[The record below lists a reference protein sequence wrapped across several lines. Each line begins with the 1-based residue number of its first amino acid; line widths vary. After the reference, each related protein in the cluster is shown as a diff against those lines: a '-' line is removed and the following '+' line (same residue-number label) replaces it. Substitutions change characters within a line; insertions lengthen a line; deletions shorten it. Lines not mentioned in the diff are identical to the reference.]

1 VKHRAKWR
9 SLRNVYGKIGHI
21 REDWL
26 TPCDYLPLIHALLG
40 DLDLDPCSTHDA
52 NQQFLRAKQIY
63 TLDDDGLN
71 IEAPW
76 TGKTYLFPPT
86 YGRCTY
92 SKQRGTWRW
101 SPRGGSVSKAPSVI
115 WFRRLVK
122 EWKLRNIP
130 EALFYTTY
138 PEMLRTCPEIWDFP
152 LCFPKDRAN
161 LIHGRKY
168 FTLKSPMYW
177 GYFAYLPPADLGF
190 SQIDKF
196 ESIFSTIGRVIL

>member
-1 VKHRAKWR
+1 MKHRAKWR

-26 TPCDYLPLIHALLG
+26 TPCDYLPLIDALLG

-71 IEAPW
+71 VEAPW

-101 SPRGGSVSKAPSVI
+101 SHAEAVYPKHLQLSGFDVWSGSGNLGTSLKHFFIQPIQKCSEPA
-115 WFRRLVK
+115 
-122 EWKLRNIP
+122 LRSGIFLY
-130 EALFYTTY
+130 ASQKT
-138 PEMLRTCPEIWDFP
+138 
-152 LCFPKDRAN
+152 
-161 LIHGRKY
+161 GR
-168 FTLKSPMYW
+168 
-177 GYFAYLPPADLGF
+177 
-190 SQIDKF
+190 I
-196 ESIFSTIGRVIL
+196 